1 MTASMESTAASYEG
15 AAPSREDVEAVAD
28 LIFRAGTAFDGFTA
42 QMRRAYDLNA
52 HERLALAALW
62 SHGPLTMTDLGA
74 WIPLSR
80 AAVTTLVDRMEE
92 YGLVRRGSDASDR
105 RRTVVELT
113 PAATERMVPVIEPW
127 GADLSE
133 LLATLKDEEWTVIH
147 KFLQAMRA
155 LHERHAVRLRAM
167 GDDEI
172 QALATSPA

>member
-1 MTASMESTAASYEG
+1 MTASIESTTASYET
-15 AAPSREDVEAVAD
+15 AVPSRDDVSAVAD
-28 LIFRAGTAFDGFTA
+28 LIFRAGTAFDGFTS

-62 SHGPLTMTDLGA
+62 SHGPLTMTDLGS

-113 PAATERMVPVIEPW
+113 PAATDRMVPVIKPW
-127 GADLSE
+127 GADLAE
-133 LLATLKDEEWTVIH
+133 VLHGLADEEWAIVH
-147 KFLQAMRA
+147 KFLQSMRG
-155 LHERHAVRLRAM
+155 LHERHANRLRAM

-172 QALATSPA
+172 RALATSPA

>member
-1 MTASMESTAASYEG
+1 MTTSIEASTASYQV
-15 AAPSREDVEAVAD
+15 AAPSREDVTAVAD
-28 LIFRAGTAFDGFTA
+28 LIFRTGTAFDGFTS

-62 SHGPLTMTDLGA
+62 SHGPLTMTDLGS

-113 PAATERMVPVIEPW
+113 PEATERMVPVLEPW
-127 GADLSE
+127 GADLAQVLGS
-133 LLATLKDEEWTVIH
+133 LADEEWTVIH
-147 KFLQAMRA
+147 QFLQSMRG
-155 LHERHAVRLRAM
+155 LHERHANRLRAM
-167 GDDEI
+167 GDEEI
-172 QALATSPA
+172 QALAVSRA